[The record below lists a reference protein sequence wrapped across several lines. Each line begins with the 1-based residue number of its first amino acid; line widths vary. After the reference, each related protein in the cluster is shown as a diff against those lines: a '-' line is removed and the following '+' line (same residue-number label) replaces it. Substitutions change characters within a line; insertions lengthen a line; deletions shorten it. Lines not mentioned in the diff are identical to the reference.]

1 MPYTL
6 LLLLSPCLQR
16 WSHHKPLGW
25 VNKLKPFLDANHG
38 PYKNKIRNWTGIILL
53 IRAVQFTCFAVNSEG
68 DPNINLMVILLIGVA
83 PYLVVWIFGTVY
95 KSKINSILESVFF
108 LLLSILASA
117 SLYIRTTSLDVEGK
131 QTAITTSIFAAAFF
145 LFLIIIAYHSFM
157 LTKSTI
163 SKLTKR
169 RKFLSTDTSA
179 TEVSS
184 ERSSD
189 QKFTAPSVSYV
200 ALSELTP
207 QSDN

>member
-1 MPYTL
+1 M
-6 LLLLSPCLQR
+6 
-16 WSHHKPLGW
+16 
-25 VNKLKPFLDANHG
+25 
-38 PYKNKIRNWTGIILL
+38 
-53 IRAVQFTCFAVNSEG
+53 
-68 DPNINLMVILLIGVA
+68 
-83 PYLVVWIFGTVY
+83 VWIFGTVY
-95 KSKINSILESVFF
+95 KSKVNSILESAFI

-145 LFLIIIAYHSFM
+145 LFLIIIAYHLFM

-169 RKFLSTDTSA
+169 SKFLSTDTSA

-184 ERSSD
+184 ERASD
-189 QKFTAPSVSYV
+189 KKFTAPSVSYV